1 MLDLGYCAIIVV
13 FFIISVLYVS
23 GLEKLRGDDRE

>member
-13 FFIISVLYVS
+13 FFIVSVLYVH
-23 GLEKLRGDDRE
+23 GLEILRGDDRE

>member
-13 FFIISVLYVS
+13 FFIISGLYVN